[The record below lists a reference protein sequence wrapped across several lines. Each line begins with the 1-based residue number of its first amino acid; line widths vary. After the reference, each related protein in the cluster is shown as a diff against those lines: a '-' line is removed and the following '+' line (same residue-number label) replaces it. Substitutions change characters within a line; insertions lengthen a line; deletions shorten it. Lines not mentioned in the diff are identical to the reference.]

1 MMANLATNK
10 NSLKKPCDIHAILC
24 VVDIRTD
31 VGDVV
36 SSLKFYETKFGLL
49 NFHRCV
55 QKYQ

>member
-1 MMANLATNK
+1 MANLATNK